1 MRIEIAILSIFFIII
16 SILSLC
22 FNILHPLSALY
33 GRTVYYTNVKDRIIF
48 GLMELSIGI
57 ALYAYQRHLGKQKII
72 EFSKCPRCKEVF
84 HHWELKDGKCKNC
97 KNTYTIDLEKYFKKY
112 PNELEDDTKV
122 YKNSTYSKIL
132 KNEIL

>member
-22 FNILHPLSALY
+22 FNIFHPLSALY
-33 GRTVYYTNVKDRIIF
+33 GRTLYYSTIKERIMF
-48 GLMELSIGI
+48 GLIELSIGI
-57 ALYAYQRHLGKQKII
+57 ILYMYQRYLGKQKII

-84 HHWELKDGKCKNC
+84 HYWELEEGKCKNC
-97 KNTYTIDLEKYFKKY
+97 KNTDTIDLEKYFKKY

-122 YKNSTYSKIL
+122 NKNSTYSKIL
-132 KNEIL
+132 KK